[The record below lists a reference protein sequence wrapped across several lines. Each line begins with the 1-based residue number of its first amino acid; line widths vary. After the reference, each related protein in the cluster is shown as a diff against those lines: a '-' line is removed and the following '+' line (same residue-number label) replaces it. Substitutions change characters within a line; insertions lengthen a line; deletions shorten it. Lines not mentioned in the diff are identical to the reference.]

1 MKMADGEFSKEA
13 ANRRRFL
20 FDTARIACGVGMLCL
35 GLGLYA
41 KRSKALLVLT
51 RMFALASNRRPQP
64 RPADDNRCRRLVA
77 RPSGHQ
83 GQRASL
89 ARSLREESRLL
100 RSTLPGRWSPVRVST
115 PQCSERNDCMDSM
128 DCIDVC
134 SKDVFAFG
142 PRFNNPPS
150 TDPLGRPAD

>member
-1 MKMADGEFSKEA
+1 
-13 ANRRRFL
+13 
-20 FDTARIACGVGMLCL
+20 
-35 GLGLYA
+35 
-41 KRSKALLVLT
+41 
-51 RMFALASNRRPQP
+51 
-64 RPADDNRCRRLVA
+64 A

-115 PQCSERNDCMDSM
+115 PRRSERNDFM
-128 DCIDVC
+128 DCVDVC